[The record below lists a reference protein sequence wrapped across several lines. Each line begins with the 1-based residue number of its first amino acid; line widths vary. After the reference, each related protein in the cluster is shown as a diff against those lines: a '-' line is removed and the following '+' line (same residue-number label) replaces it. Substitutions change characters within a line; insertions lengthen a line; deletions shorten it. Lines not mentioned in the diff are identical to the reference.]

1 MYEYE
6 EAYRAAIGTVES
18 SISATLSEMGTPAY
32 INAEFPVESESTL
45 DGWDYCYAL
54 AIGLAGAVI
63 STNEALAQY
72 LDEIHKAASG
82 AGGEFDVFQA
92 FLGSLLHHE
101 GDYID
106 MIERPFKNRKGGNA
120 YCIFHRLL
128 WGHDILSIDND
139 NPFALMYKQQGIR
152 GILQAVRHL
161 LADTTSK
168 QGLPLPGSSFLD
180 VYSEDNKTS
189 NYLIQIAQQLSN
201 ETFDNKLM
209 AQELYSHMM
218 TIRAQDVSAG
228 VVVKLMSELYFRARK
243 HTDKIRCTEI
253 RLIAYTVNFLG
264 EAIIGCVRQNGVP
277 YINVPLGTA
286 MVTAF
291 GSFCV
296 VNARDIR
303 RLTKE
308 TETVHTQAEDLI
320 RHDHEA
326 DSFLLRQSQAIE
338 VLHALDQADR
348 NADTLLDYFGGE
360 SE

>member
-1 MYEYE
+1 
-6 EAYRAAIGTVES
+6 
-18 SISATLSEMGTPAY
+18 
-32 INAEFPVESESTL
+32 
-45 DGWDYCYAL
+45 
-54 AIGLAGAVI
+54 
-63 STNEALAQY
+63 
-72 LDEIHKAASG
+72 
-82 AGGEFDVFQA
+82 
-92 FLGSLLHHE
+92 
-101 GDYID
+101 
-106 MIERPFKNRKGGNA
+106 
-120 YCIFHRLL
+120 
-128 WGHDILSIDND
+128 
-139 NPFALMYKQQGIR
+139 
-152 GILQAVRHL
+152 
-161 LADTTSK
+161 
-168 QGLPLPGSSFLD
+168 
-180 VYSEDNKTS
+180 
-189 NYLIQIAQQLSN
+189 
-201 ETFDNKLM
+201 
-209 AQELYSHMM
+209 
-218 TIRAQDVSAG
+218 
-228 VVVKLMSELYFRARK
+228 MSELYFRARK